1 MPLLKNLPPKSRER
15 VAKELTDTALAC
27 LDKLHSAPAQEC
39 EASAHTAFMANF
51 YSTAHECFLIEDV
64 ASAAHGVSEGRVA
77 QHDSLRALMKLY
89 REKAELSTQ
98 YNRDCTRWIFEGWAP
113 PPIEAIHAQVR
124 KVAENAFA
132 DQDGPFA
139 SLPLNP
145 DYGLLVTNLTED
157 SDEEQGEEEEDEEEE
172 SDEGEEADEDDEGEE
187 NEESESEEANALR
200 EGEDDEEEDAK
211 ENKEPDDADSSDPSD
226 DEEDESEETDPAA
239 KRRKK

>member
-1 MPLLKNLPPKSRER
+1 MPLLKDLPTKSRER

-27 LDKLHSAPAQEC
+27 LDKLHSKTPQEC
-39 EASAHTAFMANF
+39 EAYAHTAFMADF
-51 YSTAHECFLIEDV
+51 YNTAHECFQLLGCEL
-64 ASAAHGVSEGRVA
+64 AHHGTGQCRVA

-98 YNRDCTRWIFEGWAP
+98 YTRDCTRWILEGWAP

-132 DQDGPFA
+132 DKDGPFA

-157 SDEEQGEEEEDEEEE
+157 SDEEQGEEEEE
-172 SDEGEEADEDDEGEE
+172 SDEDDEDNEDDEDDEGEE

-200 EGEDDEEEDAK
+200 EGEDDEEEDGK
-211 ENKEPDDADSSDPSD
+211 ENREPDDADSSDPSD
-226 DEEDESEETDPAA
+226 DEEDEPEETDPAA